1 VSPCVGDSA
10 GGVRCG
16 IIVRIPYRDVETTTD
31 PRCVTM
37 RLTHLSLT
45 NFRNYSRLEL
55 DLPEGVTLLQGD
67 NAQGKTNLLES
78 IYYLATS
85 RSPQTSAEMELVNW
99 LVRDDIAV
107 FTRLVADILWDG
119 RTQRVELVLAPAAN
133 GRANGL
139 TFRKQIRINGVPKRA
154 MDLIGLVNVV
164 IFRPQDIDLVSGSP
178 SLRRRYLD
186 AMLCQLDNQYCRTL
200 ALYNRVLNQ
209 RNCLLRT
216 LRERTCDPAQLEF
229 WDDRLVE
236 HGCYVTARRYDG
248 LFALSRIA
256 LELHQDMTEQREP
269 LALLYRPSIS
279 CSDSAP
285 PDGEAVL
292 SPLTDEWHLG
302 RTPASSMVSAFR
314 EALRGSRKEEIAR
327 GLTLVG
333 PHRDDFRFLSA
344 AVDLSIYGSRG
355 QQRTAA
361 LTLKLAETEVV
372 RRVKGYWPVLL
383 LDDVMSE
390 LDGQRRLRLMELVTG
405 ATQTVITTTDVD
417 AYSIQFLSKVARY
430 RVREGRLEQ
439 LED

>member
-1 VSPCVGDSA
+1 
-10 GGVRCG
+10 
-16 IIVRIPYRDVETTTD
+16 
-31 PRCVTM
+31 M

-78 IYYLATS
+78 IFYLATS
-85 RSPQTSAEMELVNW
+85 RSPQVASELEVVNW
-99 LVRDDIAV
+99 LIRDDITA
-107 FTRLVADILWDG
+107 FTRLVAEILWDG
-119 RTQRVELVLAPAAN
+119 KSQRVELVLAPAAN
-133 GRANGL
+133 GRGNGT

-164 IFRPQDIDLVSGSP
+164 IFRPQDIDLVAGSP

-186 AMLCQLDNQYCRTL
+186 AMLCQLDNHYCRTL
-200 ALYNRVLNQ
+200 SMYNRVLNQ

-216 LRERTCDPAQLEF
+216 LRERACDPTQLEF
-229 WDDRLVE
+229 WDERLVE
-236 HGCYVTARRYDG
+236 HGSYVTARRCDSLY
-248 LFALSRIA
+248 ALRRVA
-256 LELHQDMTEQREP
+256 MELHEDMTEQREP
-269 LALLYRPSIS
+269 LTLLYRPSIPVP
-279 CSDSAP
+279 DAEP
-285 PDGEAVL
+285 ADGEAAS
-292 SPLTDEWHLG
+292 SPLANGWHLG
-302 RTPASSMVSAFR
+302 TTVASSLAPIFR
-314 EALRGSRKEEIAR
+314 EALHAARREEIAR

-333 PHRDDFRFLSA
+333 PHRDDFRFLSST
-344 AVDLSIYGSRG
+344 VDMSIYGSRG

-390 LDGQRRLRLMELVTG
+390 LDGQRRLRLMELVNG

-417 AYSIQFLSKVARY
+417 AYSVQFLSKVARY
-430 RVREGRLEQ
+430 RVKEGRLEP
-439 LED
+439 LEG